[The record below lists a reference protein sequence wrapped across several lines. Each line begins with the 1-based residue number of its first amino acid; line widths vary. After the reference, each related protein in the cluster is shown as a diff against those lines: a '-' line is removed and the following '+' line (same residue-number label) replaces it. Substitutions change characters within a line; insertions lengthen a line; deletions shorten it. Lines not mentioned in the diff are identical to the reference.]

1 MTKKSE
7 ITGTGRTPG
16 SQASRRGVLQAGLAL
31 GTVALGGGTALAQTS
46 GAQPGGPHA
55 GHAGHVTPG
64 APAPVT
70 PASPAVHAGHAHMAE
85 IGVAAST
92 APPPLDQPLIEPE
105 IRRSQNGVL
114 NTSLRCAYTWRNIG
128 QRRLYLRSYEGGLA
142 PTLRMKPG
150 ETLKVR
156 LANDLPP
163 NRDLMPRD
171 ITRPHQFNN
180 TNFHFHGAH
189 CSPSGIADNV
199 MRTMLP
205 GKSYDVEIALPKD
218 HTRGTYWYHPHHH
231 GSADVQVASGMV
243 GAIVVEGDFA
253 DVPEIAAARERVML
267 LSQVVFDAFGMI
279 EDFGSTLFPEDAT
292 RFLAINGQRRP
303 TIAMRPGEVQRWR
316 VVGSQYQ
323 DNILMELAGHRLN
336 VIAYDGIPLTSM
348 QEKKQLLMAPGQRA
362 DVLVQAGA
370 AGTYELNAMPYNQG
384 HPSPSG
390 PLARVVVS
398 GEPMAMKLPAALP
411 SKPPFETIRDEEIT
425 GRRTLVFSGA
435 GDPPGNDPGAH
446 WQEFTTLIDG
456 KTFDPTRID
465 QRVKLGAVEEWT
477 IRNIHQ
483 HDDHVFHIHTNPF
496 QVTEIDGK
504 RPDDLTWRDTV
515 TVTRAGGSTV
525 FRSRF
530 LDYTGIFMLH
540 CHMMNHEE
548 MGMMQTVEVYKD

>member
-1 MTKKSE
+1 MRGDMIKKSGV
-7 ITGTGRTPG
+7 TGAGRMPG
-16 SQASRRGVLQAGLAL
+16 PQASRRGVLQAGLAM
-31 GTVALGGGTALAQTS
+31 GTVALGGGAALAQTG
-46 GAQPGGPHA
+46 GAQTTQPGGAHA
-55 GHAGHVTPG
+55 GHAGHT
-64 APAPVT
+64 A
-70 PASPAVHAGHAHMAE
+70 PAVHAGHDHMAE
-85 IGVAAST
+85 IGVAKST

-114 NTSLRCAYTWRNIG
+114 NTSLRCAYTWRDIG
-128 QRRLYLRSYEGGLA
+128 NRRLYLRSYEGGLA

-163 NRDLMPRD
+163 NRDWMPKD

-180 TNFHFHGAH
+180 TNFHFHGSH

-205 GKSYDVEIALPKD
+205 GKAYDIEIALPAD

-231 GSADVQVASGMV
+231 GSADVQVASGMF

-253 DVPEIAAARERVML
+253 EVPEIAQARERVML

-279 EDFGSTLFPEDAT
+279 EDFGSTLFPEGAT

-316 VVGSQYQ
+316 LVGSQYQ
-323 DNILMELAGHRLN
+323 DSILMELAGHRLN
-336 VIAYDGIPLTSM
+336 VISYDGIALGSM

-370 AGTYELNAMPYNQG
+370 AGTYELNAMPHDQG

-398 GEPMAMKLPAALP
+398 GEPMSMKLPAALP
-411 SKPPFETIRDEEIT
+411 KPPFETIRDSEIT

-456 KTFDPTRID
+456 KTFDPARID

-477 IRNIHQ
+477 IRNIHN

-496 QVTEIDGK
+496 QVTEIDGQ
-504 RPDDLTWRDTV
+504 RPADLTWRDTV
-515 TVTRAGGSTV
+515 VVTRAGGSTV

-548 MGMMQTVEVYKD
+548 MGMMQTVEVYED